1 MVDETMNAMTPGA
14 TECAP
19 RVAAA
24 AGVDAA
30 VVDVDIDIDIDIDAP
45 VPALAN
51 PVLDVIERRSSTRA
65 FSDEPVTEE
74 ERHAILHAA
83 SRAPSAGAMMF
94 YSVISLDDP
103 ELRREICLCC
113 DDQPFMLKAPFWL
126 LFAADNRK
134 WLDLYEQTGCYD
146 DPALASTPEHA
157 GYRRPGLGDLLL
169 ACEDTMA
176 AAQTAVIAAE
186 SLGIG
191 SCYIGD
197 VLENGERVAELL
209 DLPEGTLPLALL
221 VFGHKR
227 APRTAGESAVSVSCT
242 VDDVPAAELPAGSTA
257 PASPAACPAAKVAP
271 QTPHPVGN
279 LYMPERYHVPSAEE
293 RTVIID
299 ELDAKFTPNAIKAGA
314 PAGERVRK
322 LYHRKHTSD
331 FMAEMNRSAE
341 WWFERWCG
349 SGRKA

>member
-1 MVDETMNAMTPGA
+1 MLDETVTSPVASDADTAEGCCVGAAGCEPGS
-14 TECAP
+14 
-19 RVAAA
+19 AAVD
-24 AGVDAA
+24 GVDAA
-30 VVDVDIDIDIDIDAP
+30 VDIDAP
-45 VPALAN
+45 VPSLSN

-65 FSDEPVTEE
+65 FSDEPVTGE
-74 ERHAILHAA
+74 ERRAILHAA

-94 YSVISLDDP
+94 YSIVSIDDP
-103 ELRREICLCC
+103 ELRREICVCC

-126 LFAADNRK
+126 LFVADNRK
-134 WLDLYEQTGCYD
+134 WLDLYEQAGCYD
-146 DPALASTPEHA
+146 DPALASAPERA

-169 ACEDTMA
+169 ACEDTIA

-197 VLENGERVAELL
+197 ILERGERVAELL

-227 APRTAGESAVSVSCT
+227 MLLTEGEGAVEVSVSCT
-242 VDDVPAAELPAGSTA
+242 VDDIPVQAPAA
-257 PASPAACPAAKVAP
+257 PAAPVVP

-279 LYMPERYHVPSAEE
+279 LYMPGRYHAPSTEE
-293 RTVIID
+293 RAALID

-322 LYHRKHTSD
+322 LYRRKHTSD
-331 FMAEMNRSAE
+331 FMEEMNRSAA
-341 WWFERWCG
+341 WWFERWG
-349 SGRKA
+349 GTGRRA